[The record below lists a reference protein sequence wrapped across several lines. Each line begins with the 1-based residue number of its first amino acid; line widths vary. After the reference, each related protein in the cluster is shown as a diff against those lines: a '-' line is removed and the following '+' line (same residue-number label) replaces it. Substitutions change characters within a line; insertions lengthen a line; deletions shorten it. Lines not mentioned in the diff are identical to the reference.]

1 MNDQELDKLIMQ
13 AVERKATTDAIEQ
26 TVMKQ
31 LRQECR
37 RHTVRRV
44 ARMVAFAFGLPL
56 LMIFMGYSV
65 YHVLL
70 QHSPSTWV
78 IVGVAIYTLTTL
90 TCFAQVVKDF
100 KI

>member
-1 MNDQELDKLIMQ
+1 MNDQELDQLIMQ
-13 AVERKATTDAIEQ
+13 AVERKATTEAIEQ

-31 LRQECR
+31 LWQQRR
-37 RHTVRRV
+37 RHTVRRL

-56 LMIFMGYSV
+56 LMLFMGYSV

-78 IVGVAIYTLTTL
+78 VAGVTIYTLATL